1 MMLQEATPAEG
12 PSPAGYVPQLDG
24 LRAIAVL
31 LVVLFHLGLRPF
43 RSGFLGVDIFFVI
56 SGFLIT
62 SLLIAESERT
72 GRISLSAFWARRARR
87 LLPALALMLLAVAL
101 AGWLSATF
109 SERASLRT
117 DLLSTVGYVANWHF
131 IRTASYFAN
140 TGVPSPVE
148 HTWSLAIEE
157 QFYLVWPLLVA
168 GLIVASKR
176 WLRAVAIVAVIG
188 VVVSAG
194 SLAVLWG
201 PDSVERAYMG
211 TDARI
216 FEPLIGA
223 LGAILIT
230 SVGVRGRLER
240 HGSWIGIVG
249 AFGLVILIALVGP
262 SGRGYYFGG
271 ALILSAMTLLV
282 LASVWVGAAGPLGRT
297 LGWRP
302 LVWVGAISYGIYLWH
317 WPVTIWLNARDPAA
331 SHLAVRRLLAIALTT
346 AAAAASF
353 YAVERRVRK
362 RSRAGDR
369 VRRSPFERDR
379 NVLLGVPILIAMV
392 ACVSVAATE
401 VPPPSPS
408 DLVVMMAGDSVPKR
422 LIAPLEAAT
431 EDDGWR
437 VEDATVPA
445 CPATGEEPVDPSGRE
460 WNAVPTRCIPSVIP
474 RQDEVL
480 AATHPDIVIWW
491 DRTSISHFE
500 SFDDEL
506 VISGTPRYWQLRQ
519 RALDAGVRR
528 LAARGA
534 IVVLVATEP
543 VSPGLDTSWP
553 WHRFQVDHY
562 FDTTTRWN
570 AMMRAYAE
578 RHPGIA
584 AYVSIT
590 DAVCHAP
597 VTSPCDDT
605 VDGVS
610 ARPDGQHYA
619 GPGADVAVN
628 ALLAQL
634 APVVQALGGAV
645 PTGSAGA

>member
-1 MMLQEATPAEG
+1 MAT
-12 PSPAGYVPQLDG
+12 AG
-24 LRAIAVL
+24 
-31 LVVLFHLGLRPF
+31 
-43 RSGFLGVDIFFVI
+43 
-56 SGFLIT
+56 
-62 SLLIAESERT
+62 
-72 GRISLSAFWARRARR
+72 
-87 LLPALALMLLAVAL
+87 
-101 AGWLSATF
+101 
-109 SERASLRT
+109 
-117 DLLSTVGYVANWHF
+117 VG
-131 IRTASYFAN
+131 
-140 TGVPSPVE
+140 
-148 HTWSLAIEE
+148 
-157 QFYLVWPLLVA
+157 
-168 GLIVASKR
+168 
-176 WLRAVAIVAVIG
+176 
-188 VVVSAG
+188 
-194 SLAVLWG
+194 
-201 PDSVERAYMG
+201 
-211 TDARI
+211 
-216 FEPLIGA
+216 
-223 LGAILIT
+223 
-230 SVGVRGRLER
+230 
-240 HGSWIGIVG
+240 
-249 AFGLVILIALVGP
+249 
-262 SGRGYYFGG
+262 
-271 ALILSAMTLLV
+271 
-282 LASVWVGAAGPLGRT
+282 
-297 LGWRP
+297 
-302 LVWVGAISYGIYLWH
+302 GAISYGIYLWH
-317 WPVTIWLNARDPAA
+317 WPVTIWLNANDPAA
-331 SHLAVRRLLAIALTT
+331 SYLAVRRVLAVTITVGGRGLVLRGREEGQEAITSGRT
-346 AAAAASF
+346 RSSF
-353 YAVERRVRK
+353 
-362 RSRAGDR
+362 
-369 VRRSPFERDR
+369 PFERDR

-431 EDDGWR
+431 QDDGWR

-500 SFDDEL
+500 SFDEEL
-506 VISGTPRYWQLRQ
+506 VISGTPRFWQVRK

-528 LAARGA
+528 LAAHGA

-578 RHPGIA
+578 RHPAIA

-605 VDGVS
+605 DDGLS

-634 APVVQALGGAV
+634 APVVQALGGTV
-645 PTGSAGA
+645 PAGPAGA